1 MKNVVMCA
9 ILSTAALL
17 PFTAFAAPLD
27 CPETAVVFAETNG
40 SKDPI
45 SLSDLSQQV
54 GRAESDSTAL
64 YEIAEELRSTYPKA
78 SDAEVS
84 DLLIT
89 GYCHFLNT
97 KTPENTRTE
106 AEVMAFEHA
115 AYVAAF
121 RNAPPRDHQRRGWL
135 YGN

>member
-1 MKNVVMCA
+1 MKNLTFCA
-9 ILSTAALL
+9 MLSTAALL
-17 PFTAFAAPLD
+17 PFSAFAAPLD

-40 SKDPI
+40 STDPI
-45 SLSDLSQQV
+45 SLTDLSQQV
-54 GRAESDSTAL
+54 GRAQGDSTAL

-97 KTPENTRTE
+97 ETPESTRSE
-106 AEVMAFEHA
+106 AEVMAFENA
-115 AYVAAF
+115 AYQAAF
-121 RNAPPRDHQRRGWL
+121 GNAPPADHERKGWL